1 MLGTNTPEPPAIFRQ
16 ENPLQTVN
24 KFTYLGPIVTSNNS
38 LDEELETRIGKAAT
52 TFGCLR
58 KWVWDN
64 NRLPLPLKIKVY
76 VACILSILLYG
87 SEGWTTYRR
96 QERRLNAFHLRCLR
110 SNLGLTWQD
119 CVPNTEILC
128 KTECLD
134 MRTILQKR
142 RLRWTGMSYGWTMP
156 AYRNIFSS
164 VSFLMPLAQ

>member
-1 MLGTNTPEPPAIFRQ
+1 M
-16 ENPLQTVN
+16 
-24 KFTYLGPIVTSNNS
+24 TSNNS

-52 TFGCLR
+52 PFGRLR
-58 KWVWDN
+58 KRVWDN

-134 MRTILQKR
+134 MRTIFRNVGCAGQA
-142 RLRWTGMSYGWTMP
+142 MSYGWTMP
-156 AYRNIFSS
+156 TYQSIFSS
-164 VSFLMPLAQ
+164 VSFQMPLAQ